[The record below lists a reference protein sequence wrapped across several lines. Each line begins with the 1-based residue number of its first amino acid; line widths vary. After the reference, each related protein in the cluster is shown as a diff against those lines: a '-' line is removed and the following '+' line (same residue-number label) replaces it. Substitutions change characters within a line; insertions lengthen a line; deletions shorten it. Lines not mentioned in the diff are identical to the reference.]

1 MKTIQWLGTL
11 LLLATLL
18 TAQAK
23 EEEVAIPQPWGTL
36 RGTLVTPDE
45 PANTAVLII
54 AGSGPIDRNGNGGP
68 ALHTN
73 AYYQLAEALKSTGIA
88 SLRYDKQGIGAST
101 YTDPNQRIPEDSLRF
116 EERFL
121 LAIPRTKSPAALTG
135 EALIPYRRRIRLA
148 SPGEYRW
155 CVTPVRS
162 VRGVE
167 AVGLRLS
174 KSN

>member
-1 MKTIQWLGTL
+1 MKRNLRD
-11 LLLATLL
+11 TLL
-18 TAQAK
+18 TGLLLVGAAGMAGGFAGCTSPYQT
-23 EEEVAIPQPWGTL
+23 VATDVNPARWDHTVEIRMENADTVTL
-36 RGTLVTPDE
+36 RD
-45 PANTAVLII
+45 AVLF
-54 AGSGPIDRNGNGGP
+54 
-68 ALHTN
+68 
-73 AYYQLAEALKSTGIA
+73 
-88 SLRYDKQGIGAST
+88 LRYDERFAEDT
-101 YTDPNQRIPEDSLRF
+101 LTVRIAAITPDSLRF

-121 LAIPRTKSPAALTG
+121 LAIPRTKNPAALTG

-155 CVTPVRS
+155 CVTPVRN

>member
-1 MKTIQWLGTL
+1 M
-11 LLLATLL
+11 
-18 TAQAK
+18 
-23 EEEVAIPQPWGTL
+23 TL
-36 RGTLVTPDE
+36 RD
-45 PANTAVLII
+45 A
-54 AGSGPIDRNGNGGP
+54 
-68 ALHTN
+68 ALFV
-73 AYYQLAEALKSTGIA
+73 
-88 SLRYDKQGIGAST
+88 RYDERFAEDTLTVQIAAIA
-101 YTDPNQRIPEDSLRF
+101 PDSLRF

>member
-1 MKTIQWLGTL
+1 MENADT
-11 LLLATLL
+11 
-18 TAQAK
+18 
-23 EEEVAIPQPWGTL
+23 VTL
-36 RGTLVTPDE
+36 RD
-45 PANTAVLII
+45 A
-54 AGSGPIDRNGNGGP
+54 
-68 ALHTN
+68 ALFV
-73 AYYQLAEALKSTGIA
+73 
-88 SLRYDKQGIGAST
+88 RYDERFAEDTLTVQIAAIA
-101 YTDPNQRIPEDSLRF
+101 PDSLRF

-121 LAIPRTKSPAALTG
+121 LAIPRTKNPAALTG

>member
-1 MKTIQWLGTL
+1 MKRNLRD
-11 LLLATLL
+11 TLL
-18 TAQAK
+18 TGLLLVGAAGIAGGFAGCTSPYQTAATDVNPAGW
-23 EEEVAIPQPWGTL
+23 ERTAELRLENADTVTL
-36 RGTLVTPDE
+36 RD
-45 PANTAVLII
+45 A
-54 AGSGPIDRNGNGGP
+54 
-68 ALHTN
+68 ALFV
-73 AYYQLAEALKSTGIA
+73 
-88 SLRYDKQGIGAST
+88 RYDERFAEDTLTVQIAAIA
-101 YTDPNQRIPEDSLRF
+101 PDSLRF

-121 LAIPRTKSPAALTG
+121 LAIPRTKNPAALTG
-135 EALIPYRRRIRLA
+135 EALIPYRCRIRLA